1 MKKLLALPV
10 LLCLASLLSTTT
22 MSQSRTITIDGT
34 VIDCSRI
41 QELGIDR
48 QANLRAARIRVLC
61 GLESPGEPAVGTGAP
76 TPAP

>member
-10 LLCLASLLSTTT
+10 VLGLASLLPTTT
-22 MSQSRTITIDGT
+22 TPQSRSITIDGA

-61 GLESPGEPAVGTGAP
+61 GLENSGEPAAGTSRA
-76 TPAP
+76 